1 MASVALAVLLISRVL
16 TVNPDNPLA
25 QLKDIHLPEAIS
37 WWPLAIGWWV
47 VGFIVIAGTYFAVQF
62 SFGHYFNQRYRRQ
75 GLSALNN
82 LPNIDQQQRLIALFS
97 LLKQV
102 ANSAYPQQNFASL
115 KHKEFIEFLQSSC
128 TKPIFKDVSAN
139 WEQLMYAQQPS
150 VTSDL
155 VDQLI
160 TESRTWIKHHL
171 VIEKLEYKRC

>member
-1 MASVALAVLLISRVL
+1 MVSVALPALLISRVL

-62 SFGHYFNQRYRRQ
+62 SFGHYINQRYRRQ

-102 ANSAYPQQNFASL
+102 ANSAYPQQNLPALTIRNLLNFCRAAVLNQSL
-115 KHKEFIEFLQSSC
+115 K
-128 TKPIFKDVSAN
+128 
-139 WEQLMYAQQPS
+139 MYRQTGNSLCMPNSHQ
-150 VTSDL
+150 
-155 VDQLI
+155 
-160 TESRTWIKHHL
+160 
-171 VIEKLEYKRC
+171 